1 MKFTQ
6 MQLILGSTSIEDLYY
21 SKDADNDTL
30 AQAMLT
36 NWEDHGSLVGEDE
49 SWQLLRELDENFIFA
64 DVLADYDSYKG
75 REFRT
80 LVIKIGDR
88 YFAYHYTN
96 SSFDSDCYNW
106 EEVKPIPLNSYSL
119 KYVPI
124 DSHLTCDCEKT
135 EDYIKLYEVN

>member
-21 SKDADNDTL
+21 SKSADNDTL
-30 AQAMLT
+30 AQAMLI

-64 DVLADYDSYKG
+64 DILVNCDSYKG

-80 LVIKIGDR
+80 LVIKIEDR
-88 YFAYHYTN
+88 FFAYYYTN
-96 SSFDSDCYNW
+96 NSFDSDCYDW
-106 EEVKPIPLNSYSL
+106 EEVKPIPSICYSV
-119 KYVPI
+119 KYVPM
-124 DSHLTCDCEKT
+124 DSNDLCICEET
-135 EDYIKLYEVN
+135 TDYAELYEVK

>member
-1 MKFTQ
+1 
-6 MQLILGSTSIEDLYY
+6 LILGSTSSEDLYY
-21 SKDADNDTL
+21 SKEADKDTL

-64 DVLADYDSYKG
+64 DGLEDYDSYKG
-75 REFRT
+75 REFRI

-96 SSFDSDCYNW
+96 SSFDSDCYSW
-106 EEVKPIPLNSYSL
+106 EEVKPIPVNSYKL

-124 DSHLTCDCEKT
+124 DSPLICDCEIT